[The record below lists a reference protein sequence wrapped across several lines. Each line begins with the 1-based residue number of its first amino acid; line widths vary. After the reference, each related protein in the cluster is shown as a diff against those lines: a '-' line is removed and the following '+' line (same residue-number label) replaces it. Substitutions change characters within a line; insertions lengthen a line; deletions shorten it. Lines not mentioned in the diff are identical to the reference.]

1 MKSNN
6 EMENMIK
13 NIREKNPKIEYDSI
27 FCYTDMKYYLKY
39 TDLPD
44 NYADLIRELR
54 DIICYKF
61 KDLENRLSKRNNSIE
76 AYNELIV
83 GYSLYNYCKSHSL
96 KLIYS
101 PKIGNKTPDWV
112 IEDDNQNIIIEVST
126 LNKSN
131 WHSSFNICCGLIQRL
146 VKSKLHKKGIII
158 ELSYNFSQFT
168 GYISKYQNNNR
179 KDEYYDK
186 LCNDITDRIVDK
198 VHKGLSENEEY
209 KDDSGIIIKKGIGI
223 SSYLSTSCFETPR
236 IINNIIEKCNNYKD
250 ISKSSSLIIALICDN
265 WNKSKTYG
273 PKLIAEL
280 LFNPQSV
287 NDHKFYLLGDK
298 EKHINNIN
306 NNKET
311 LEKMEG
317 LLFYGI
323 PSLKLD
329 SICYEFYQNPYRQTH
344 WELSENFQ
352 RYLNSGKS
360 IEFNYF

>member
-44 NYADLIRELR
+44 NYADLIRELW
-54 DIICYKF
+54 DIICYKSEYF
-61 KDLENRLSKRNNSIE
+61 EKCLSKRGQSIE

-101 PKIGNKTPDWV
+101 PKIDNKTPDWV

-126 LNKSN
+126 LNNSDWYN
-131 WHSSFNICCGLIQRL
+131 SFNICCGLIQRL
-146 VKSKLHKKGIII
+146 VKNKLNKQGIII
-158 ELSYNFSQFT
+158 ELSYNFSQFS

-186 LCNDITDRIVDK
+186 LCNEIADRIVDK

-209 KDDSGIIIKKGIGI
+209 EDDSGIIIKKDIEI
-223 SSYLSTSCFETPR
+223 TSYLSTSGLETPR
-236 IINNIIEKCNNYKD
+236 VIDKIIDKCEKYKE
-250 ISKSSSLIIALICDN
+250 ISKSSSLIIALICND
-265 WNKSKTYG
+265 WNGSKTYG
-273 PKLIAEL
+273 PKLIADL
-280 LFNPQSV
+280 IYNPQSV
-287 NDHKFYLLGDK
+287 NDDKFYLLGDK
-298 EKHINNIN
+298 EKHISKIN
-306 NNKET
+306 NNKEI